1 MFLAADELEKYFL
14 TGTRTVQ
21 NDIGFSYGDHQG
33 MLRFQ
38 KGVHR
43 INCVDCLDR
52 TNVVQRWLA
61 ESVVKDV
68 LVKIGCL
75 LPEDNVP
82 MRLKTAMKNLWHEN
96 GNAISRQYT
105 GTDAL
110 KGDVTK
116 TGKREMTGFLR
127 DGVNSLERRY
137 FMAQFRDSILQCTI
151 DVLTMGFSDEAG
163 FNFKSQ
169 LIEVAKKQI
178 EQSDEFWSAW
188 IMDHLESHID
198 VSSHAGSFRS
208 KLLTTAAKW
217 QFPQLTERQVTPA
230 SIHVFVI
237 CRNNFYIFYVNPEKL
252 KVVRSIK
259 VPIADL
265 DCIAFGNLVGYETDV
280 CCLQITYPIATTAEN
295 ITTMAQMTL
304 KPVDFED
311 DVTGIM
317 GSKTTA
323 PSSDDLERESRTVLS
338 PNNDDESQE
347 TLKAV
352 SEEYAKSRK
361 IVDKIVEDFA
371 KARSRLSLNIKVK
384 SGQIEVTSP
393 EELAEILAMRGQ
405 ISIKKFGSQTTSKI
419 KGFLS
424 LGTRSEG
431 PIERA
436 RSSEDGL
443 NDITSSTSSKLSLM
457 GSTKL
462 LNKIKPRDLLP
473 KLTRNPSD
481 VNKKVL
487 DDDRSCVDN
496 VDAIVSLGANNRRQS
511 QSETHLSSNDSILNI
526 EIADDDVI
534 VAECEQE
541 VVNGRKISTI
551 TVTADEVSLGSGQA
565 GGSRF
570 TPVAVPEFV
579 STQHDHQTLV
589 KRLQSKDCRT
599 VVCFL

>member
-1 MFLAADELEKYFL
+1 
-14 TGTRTVQ
+14 
-21 NDIGFSYGDHQG
+21 
-33 MLRFQ
+33 MLKFQ

-82 MRLKTAMKNLWHEN
+82 PRLKVAMKNLWHEN

-178 EQSDEFWSAW
+178 EQDDEFWSAW
-188 IMDHLESHID
+188 IMDHLESHVD
-198 VSSHAGSFRS
+198 VSPHVGSLRS
-208 KLLTTAAKW
+208 KIFTTAAKW
-217 QFPQLTERQVTPA
+217 QLPQLIERQVTTS
-230 SIHVFVI
+230 SIHIFII
-237 CRNNFYIFYVNPEKL
+237 CRNNFYLFYVNPEKL
-252 KVVRSIK
+252 KVLRPIK
-259 VPIADL
+259 VAIAEL
-265 DCIAFGNLVGYETDV
+265 DSIAFGNLVGCETGT
-280 CCLQITYPIATTAEN
+280 CCVQISYPIATTAEN

-304 KPVDFED
+304 KPVDFEE
-311 DVTGIM
+311 DVTGIVS
-317 GSKTTA
+317 SKTNGWINPDVHST
-323 PSSDDLERESRTVLS
+323 EVQVQSRS
-338 PNNDDESQE
+338 ENFDNSQE
-347 TLKAV
+347 TLEPM
-352 SEEYAKSRK
+352 SEEYVKSRA
-361 IVDKIVEDFA
+361 IIDKIVEDFA

-405 ISIKKFGSQTTSKI
+405 ISIKKLGAPMTSKI
-419 KGFLS
+419 KGLLS
-424 LGTRSEG
+424 LGSRNEG
-431 PIERA
+431 AIERA

-443 NDITSSTSSKLSLM
+443 NDLASGNSSKLSLM

-462 LNKIKPRDLLP
+462 LNKIKPKDFLP
-473 KLTRNPSD
+473 KITRNSS
-481 VNKKVL
+481 NEGKVSTDHKAG
-487 DDDRSCVDN
+487 DD
-496 VDAIVSLGANNRRQS
+496 VDAIVSLGANDRRQS

-526 EIADDDVI
+526 EIGDDVMI
-534 VAECEQE
+534 AECEPE

-551 TVTADEVSLGSGQA
+551 TVTADEVSLSPGQSGQR
-565 GGSRF
+565 GGSGSRF
-570 TPVAVPEFV
+570 TPVIIPEFV